1 MTLALDGR
9 GNPDLKGH
17 RSYFSISTISLADG
31 FAGSDTAVFTDDHA
45 AGTVPDITANSRDLT
60 WDRDAGAITIRDAGT
75 YLILVNWGLEA
86 VSGGTTFETVSFAM
100 QVNGTQTWPHATN
113 YMEVGTAQT
122 YDPWGSSAIWVY
134 TAAAGDVIKPVMKSD
149 GTGIKLSYGST
160 FSVLKAEGNYGYAHY
175 SVTSTNTNENKQVT
189 YLPMQNGDGSNGET
203 GGTIVTGP
211 MKNVSYTQSNGYYTL
226 DASAS
231 PPLGHALIL
240 YSWNGRVLAYHGG
253 GFNTSK
259 ILSLLVGPNAALT
272 AGDVIDG
279 AFDYAGDAAAQA
291 NSADATLNM
300 ASGSTSGA
308 PREHTVAVMIT
319 GSTAGDKVYPSL
331 YQNSKTYLGSCAGS
345 SFTYFDITNNE
356 GSNANAYLSMKFEE
370 IQYHNDQKQSGISNP
385 GLNVFD
391 VDNYAANIE
400 KSYYVSPTGITID
413 EDAGTFTLAH
423 SGIYFIHWAQA
434 IAGGSTD
441 GTKTR
446 ELEILLN
453 GGSSADACFQTSWTF
468 DDSHKPN
475 SKDVTLIMGFH
486 AGDVLKFTCADVY
499 GWSAAAFLNIAKV
512 DDFAAHTLQ
521 ANTVAEVLIAD
532 DFTINTHAIN
542 TLSRQYDRVPDQV
555 PFILG
560 TRGPLSLRG
569 RVTSTIDTTPNVS
582 TGDKKN

>member
-17 RSYFSISTISLADG
+17 RSYFSISTMSLADG

-45 AGTVPDITANSRDLT
+45 GGTVPDITANSRDLT
-60 WDRDAGAITIRDAGT
+60 WDRSTGALTIRDAGT

-100 QVNGTQTWPHATN
+100 QVNETQTWPHATN
-113 YMEVGTAQT
+113 YMEVGTAQN

-134 TAAAGDVIKPVMKSD
+134 TAAAGAVIKPVMKSD

-175 SVTSTNTNENKQVT
+175 SVTSTNTNESKQVT
-189 YLPMQNGDGSNGET
+189 YLPMQNGAVSNGET

-240 YSWNGRVLAYHGG
+240 YSWNGRVLAYHSG

-291 NSADATLNM
+291 NSADATLHM

-308 PREHTVAVMIT
+308 PREHTVAAMVT

-345 SFTYFDITNNE
+345 SFTYFDITNSN
-356 GSNANAYLSMKFEE
+356 GSNSSAYLSMKFEE
-370 IQYHNDQKQSGISNP
+370 ITYNAGLKLAGADGINTFDTDIYY
-385 GLNVFD
+385 GNV
-391 VDNYAANIE
+391 E

-413 EDAGTFTLAH
+413 ESAGTFTLTH
-423 SGIYFIHWAQA
+423 SGTYFIHWALA
-434 IAGGSTD
+434 IAGGSSD

-446 ELEILLN
+446 VLKILAN
-453 GGSSADACFQTSWTF
+453 DSAIFQAPWTF

-475 SKDVTLIMGFH
+475 AKDATLMVNLN
-486 AGDVLKFTCADVY
+486 AGDVLKFTCDDVY
-499 GWSAAAFLNIAKV
+499 GWVAAAFLNIVKV
-512 DDFAAHTLQ
+512 DDVGAHTLQ
-521 ANTVAEVLIAD
+521 DGTVAEALIAD

-569 RVTSTIDTTPNVS
+569 RTVGTAPTATTDTAPHTS